1 VTLVQ
6 QEIENGVETEAEAEY
21 ALERAVTCPACS
33 ATVKKFNVV
42 RTLRTK
48 VNFTSN
54 LPRRGYAILCPEC
67 DAVLSA
73 NIGTRV
79 L

>member
-1 VTLVQ
+1 VELVAQ
-6 QEIENGVETEAEAEY
+6 KEAIENEAEY
-21 ALERAVTCPACS
+21 ALERAVRCPHCS
-33 ATVKKFNVV
+33 SQIQAFHVV
-42 RTLRTK
+42 RTLRTR

-54 LPRRGYAILCPEC
+54 LPRRGFAILCPAC

>member
-1 VTLVQ
+1 MELVHEDS
-6 QEIENGVETEAEAEY
+6 EIEAHY
-21 ALERAVTCPACS
+21 ALERPVRCPHCS
-33 ATVKKFNVV
+33 ATLHTFHVV

-54 LPRRGYAILCPEC
+54 LPRRGFAVICPDC
-67 DAVLSA
+67 DVVLSA
-73 NIGTRV
+73 NIGSRM